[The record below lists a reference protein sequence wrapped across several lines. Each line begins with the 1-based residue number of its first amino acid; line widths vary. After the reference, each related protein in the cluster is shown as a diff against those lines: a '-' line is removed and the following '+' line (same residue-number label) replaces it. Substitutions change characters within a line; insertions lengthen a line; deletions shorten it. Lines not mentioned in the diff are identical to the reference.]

1 MQEIQEINSNLRS
14 LMRLK
19 EKQLAS
25 QKDLFNKQK
34 EKHENLI
41 SSIQQIRDQISTLNN
56 NKQELEDLRDRI
68 NEGLAQLENE
78 LNSEKKSEGK
88 DRMFIEKLKRERDMY
103 IKEVERADI
112 SNKKVLEEILNKEK
126 QVKEKQN
133 ELFGQKKEIEKLNKT
148 IITLEK

>member
-1 MQEIQEINSNLRS
+1 
-14 LMRLK
+14 
-19 EKQLAS
+19 
-25 QKDLFNKQK
+25 
-34 EKHENLI
+34 
-41 SSIQQIRDQISTLNN
+41 LNN
-56 NKQELEDLRDRI
+56 NKQQLEDLRDRI

-103 IKEVERADI
+103 IKEVERADV

-126 QVKEKQN
+126 QVKEKEN

>member
-1 MQEIQEINSNLRS
+1 M
-14 LMRLK
+14 
-19 EKQLAS
+19 
-25 QKDLFNKQK
+25 
-34 EKHENLI
+34 
-41 SSIQQIRDQISTLNN
+41 TN

-103 IKEVERADI
+103 IKEVERADV

-126 QVKEKQN
+126 QVKEK
-133 ELFGQKKEIEKLNKT
+133 
-148 IITLEK
+148 